1 MKMKSILAFVLACIL
16 LLLCACAPT
25 VTPPAGGGGGGN
37 ENGGGDNGGGNEG
50 GDGGEGEGGDEA
62 PAISLT
68 VTPSTPYASVGSV
81 VSFAVA
87 GNCDLSKV
95 TFTLSD
101 TSMAVG
107 VSGKNGVYT
116 MRLAKE
122 GALVATVECEGT
134 TASGTMFVFPEIS
147 EYESNDALIT
157 YLGRTAEEGNARV
170 FRNTAAGFEVTF
182 YGKKLVAEM
191 TSSGRDAAMMAVLVD
206 GAKNAD
212 GKLLDLTKDGKNG
225 KFVLAEF
232 DKAGVHTVRVQ
243 KVTEES
249 ISVASLR
256 SLTVEDG
263 GLLPAEEKKGLH
275 VVAYGDSITC
285 GYGNMRPDASVDGLY
300 STTQNGLL
308 TYSALAAEM
317 LGAEYEAFSR
327 SGIGLYTNAHNMP
340 YNMLDVYD
348 YISPMSDGSQRWDMA
363 ANSPDI
369 VVINLG
375 TNDLGATQNKADS
388 IPAGMPFYSN
398 DGIRA
403 AYVEFVEKLNA
414 AYGEGVI
421 YFLVGGMMTNSTN
434 TAMQEAAALLQQQGI
449 NANVVVLPGRT
460 GYGGHPLLDVHEAAA
475 EVLYNAIVETYF
487 G

>member
-1 MKMKSILAFVLACIL
+1 MKVKSILALVLACIL

-25 VTPPAGGGGGGN
+25 ATPPVGGD
-37 ENGGGDNGGGNEG
+37 NGGENGGGNEG
-50 GDGGEGEGGDEA
+50 GDGGSEGGGGETPDLNL
-62 PAISLT
+62 S
-68 VTPSTPYASVGSV
+68 VTPSAPYASVGSV
-81 VSFAVA
+81 VKFTVS

-95 TFTLSD
+95 AFKLAD
-101 TSMAVG
+101 ESMAVG

-122 GALVATVECEGT
+122 GELVATVECEGT
-134 TASGTMFVFPEIS
+134 TASGTMFVFPEFS
-147 EYESNDALIT
+147 ECDHSNELIT

-170 FRNTAAGFEVTF
+170 FRNTASGFEVTF

-191 TSSGRDAAMMAVLVD
+191 TSSGREAAMMAVLLD
-206 GAKNAD
+206 GETDPEAVK
-212 GKLLDLTKDGKNG
+212 LDLTRDGKNG

-263 GLLPAEEKKGLH
+263 GLLPTEEKKGLRI
-275 VVAYGDSITC
+275 VAYGDSITC
-285 GYGNMRPDASVDGLY
+285 GYGNMRPDVSVDGLY
-300 STTQNGLL
+300 ATTQNGLM
-308 TYSALAAEM
+308 TYSALAAAK
-317 LGAEYEAFSR
+317 LGAEYEAFAR
-327 SGIGLYTNAHNMP
+327 SGIGLYTNAHNMA

-348 YISPMSDGSQRWDMA
+348 YISPIGDGSQKWDMA
-363 ANSPDI
+363 ANAPDI

-375 TNDLGATQNKADS
+375 TNDTGANANNANS
-388 IPAGMPFYSN
+388 IPDGMPLYSH

-421 YFLVGGMMTNSTN
+421 YFLVGGMMTNGTN
-434 TAMQEAAALLQQQGI
+434 TAMQEAAAILQEQGI
-449 NANVVVLPGRT
+449 NANAVILPGRS
-460 GYGGHPLLDVHEAAA
+460 GYSSGHPMLYDHEAAA
-475 EVLYNAIVETYF
+475 DVLYNAIVETYF